1 MAKFETDIG
10 IDELMTSLNSVDI
23 EALAPVA
30 LEESAPIVEKKLIQ
44 LSEPHK
50 KTGAMVK
57 SIKAQKASKSGDGY
71 SIFVGPSGV
80 DKRTGTRNME
90 KLAFLEFGVRAHNQP
105 ATPVIVPAV
114 RATHDSVCDSMQETF
129 NRYLESNDL

>member
-1 MAKFETDIG
+1 MAKFETDISL
-10 IDELMTSLNSVDI
+10 DELMTSLTSIDI
-23 EALAPVA
+23 EALAPLA
-30 LEESAPIVEKKLIQ
+30 LEESAPIVERKLIS

-50 KTGAMVK
+50 RTGAMVK

-80 DKRTGTRNME
+80 DKKTGTRNME

-114 RATHDSVCDSMQETF
+114 RATHDDVCDSMQDVF
-129 NRYLESNDL
+129 NKYLENNGL

>member
-1 MAKFETDIG
+1 MAKFETDVSL
-10 IDELMTSLNSVDI
+10 DELMTSLTSVDI
-23 EALAPVA
+23 EALAPLA
-30 LEESAPIVEKKLIQ
+30 LEQSAPIVEKKLIQ

-50 KTGAMVK
+50 RTGAMVK
-57 SIKAQKASKSGDGY
+57 SIKAQKASKNKDGY

-80 DKRTGTRNME
+80 DKKTGTRNME

-114 RATHDSVCDSMQETF
+114 RTTHDDVCDSMQDVF
-129 NRYLESNDL
+129 NKYLEGQGL